1 MSGGRAAIPAIWDVR
16 PAELGPSGVAELSVL
31 RAAERIEH
39 VRGDDGSSRAL
50 RRALLEEIKR
60 NVTFDAY
67 AWLLTDPETEVG
79 CDPVADVPCMP
90 HLPKLI
96 RLKYATE
103 TNRWTSM
110 RTPVARLLET
120 TGGDPTQSLIW
131 RELLADYHVVD
142 IASLVFRD
150 RFGCWA
156 FLDLWRVRPTE
167 PFTERDAE
175 YLTAI
180 VSPVTTALRRVQAE
194 TFHIAETANVP
205 DGPAVLVLSPD
216 LQVRAQSAETEVYL
230 RALVPPTSDRQPIPA
245 GAYNVGAQ
253 LRASETG
260 VDSHP
265 PRARVHL
272 GQGVW
277 LTLRAARII
286 ESDKAD
292 AEIAVTLEPTSTND
306 RMALFSLAH
315 GLSKRETEIVA
326 ACARGTNTRDLAEEL
341 FVSANTIQDHF
352 KSIFAKTGTRTRGE
366 LLAIARGG

>member
-1 MSGGRAAIPAIWDVR
+1 VR
-16 PAELGPSGVAELSVL
+16 ELSL
-31 RAAERIEH
+31 QRAAERIERIARDG
-39 VRGDDGSSRAL
+39 RGSRAL
-50 RRALLEEIKR
+50 RHALLEELGR
-60 NVTFDAY
+60 SVSFDAY

-79 CDPVADVPCMP
+79 CDPVAEVPCMP
-90 HLPKLI
+90 QLPRLI

-103 TNRWTSM
+103 ANRWTSM
-110 RTPVARLLET
+110 SRPVVRLLDA
-120 TGGDPTQSLIW
+120 TGGNPAKSVVW
-131 RELLADYHVVD
+131 RELLAAYDVVD

-156 FLDLWRVRPTE
+156 FLDLWRVRPAE

-180 VSPVTTALRRVQAE
+180 APPVTGALRRVQAE
-194 TFHIAETANVP
+194 TFHIAKAAKLP

-216 LQVRAQSAETEVYL
+216 LRVRAQTPETQAYL
-230 RALVPPTSDRQPIPA
+230 RALVPTTGDRQPIPA

-253 LRASETG
+253 LCASEDG

-277 LTLRAARII
+277 LTMRAARIV
-286 ESDKAD
+286 ESDKAEAD
-292 AEIAVTLEPTSTND
+292 IAVTLEPTSTNE

-315 GLSKRETEIVA
+315 GLSKREAEIVA
-326 ACARGTNTRDLAEEL
+326 ACARGTDTRGLAQEL
-341 FVSANTIQDHF
+341 FVSENTIQDHF
-352 KSIFAKTGTRTRGE
+352 KSIFAKTRTRTRGE
-366 LLAIARGG
+366 LLAVARGG